1 VGSTTQVGGCSCKKP
16 MSLLVKN
23 IIRFILFILVQVYV
37 LSQIPPL
44 HQFISPYLYFLFIL
58 WLPFTTS
65 RFSLLLVSFLLG
77 ITLDYFLGT
86 PGLHAAPCVL
96 VAYLRPFLIN
106 ILISQ
111 EGAELNYAEP
121 SIKSMGFA
129 PYSLYVLVFTFIHH
143 FYLVLIEWLHFGN
156 FLYFIGKVTATTG
169 VSLLLIFIT
178 EMLFFRKQK
187 FRTNTA

>member
-1 VGSTTQVGGCSCKKP
+1 

-44 HQFISPYLYFLFIL
+44 HQFITPYLYFLFIL
-58 WLPFTTS
+58 WLPFTIS
-65 RFSLLLVSFLLG
+65 RFGLLLVSFLLG
-77 ITLDYFLGT
+77 ITLDYFLST

-96 VAYLRPFLIN
+96 IAYLRPFLIN

-121 SIKSMGFA
+121 SMKSMGFA

-143 FYLVLIEWLHFGN
+143 FYLVLIEWLQFGN
-156 FLYFIGKVTATTG
+156 FLYFLGKVTATTG
-169 VSLLLIFIT
+169 VSLLLIFVT

>member
-1 VGSTTQVGGCSCKKP
+1 
-16 MSLLVKN
+16 MSLFVKN

-44 HQFISPYLYFLFIL
+44 HRFIIPYLYFLFIL
-58 WLPFTTS
+58 WLPFNIS
-65 RFSLLLVSFLLG
+65 RFSLLLVAFLLG

-96 VAYLRPFLIN
+96 IAYLRPFLIN
-106 ILISQ
+106 VLISQ

-121 SIKSMGFA
+121 SIKSMGIA
-129 PYSLYVLVFTFIHH
+129 PYGLYVLVFTFIHH
-143 FYLVLIEWLHFGN
+143 FYLVLIEWLQFGD
-156 FLYFIGKVTATTG
+156 FLYFLGKVSATTG
-169 VSLLLIFIT
+169 ISLLLIFIT

>member
-1 VGSTTQVGGCSCKKP
+1 MT
-16 MSLLVKN
+16 LLVKN
-23 IIRFILFILVQVYV
+23 IFRFILFILVQFYI
-37 LSQIPPL
+37 LSQVPPL
-44 HQFISPYLYFLFIL
+44 HQFITPYLYFLFIL
-58 WLPFTTS
+58 WLPFSIS
-65 RFSLLLVSFLLG
+65 RFSLLLISFFLG
-77 ITLDYFLGT
+77 ISLDYFLGT

-96 VAYLRPFLIN
+96 IGYLRPFLIN

-156 FLYFIGKVTATTG
+156 FFYFLGKVTATTC
-169 VSLLLIFIT
+169 VSLMLIFIT
-178 EMLFFRKQK
+178 EMMFFRKQR